1 MSTLNTKAIKSII
14 PAEQA
19 RAAFKAVVDEPAD
32 TVGLIL
38 ADALWKDGKGESAA
52 TDIGSG
58 RVAVNVMPGLGDAV
72 VTAKVSEDGRLTY
85 DLILIHPAMDRD
97 TAELWTGAASLSE
110 VEQILVTIGHG

>member
-1 MSTLNTKAIKSII
+1 MSALNTKAIKSII
-14 PAEQA
+14 LAEQA
-19 RAAFKAVVDEPAD
+19 RAAFKVVEGEPAD
-32 TVGLIL
+32 TAGRIL

-58 RVAVNVMPGLGDAV
+58 RIAVSVMPGLGDAV
-72 VTAKVSEDGRLTY
+72 VTAKVGEDGRLTY
-85 DLILIHPAMDRD
+85 DLILLHPAMDRD